1 MMIEGELVR
10 EQILAD
16 DTEAESENGEE
27 DGAEE
32 GLIVPATQFGLKQLD
47 LKLMLEQRK
56 YEQVGMQ
63 LAHQERP
70 PTNSIQMID
79 KLKIL

>member
-1 MMIEGELVR
+1 MIEGELVR

-16 DTEAESENGEE
+16 DTEAESESGKEG
-27 DGAEE
+27 GAEE
-32 GLIVPATQFGLKQLD
+32 GLILPATQFGLKQLD

-70 PTNSIQMID
+70 ATNSIKMIH
-79 KLKIL
+79 KT